1 MSDFSEISKLL
12 RQLADAF
19 DNLGG
24 GASSSNGEITIS
36 GEVTRDAD
44 CRAFNKRDGSIG
56 HFTRINVKM
65 PRPIND
71 TLFANCIAWTDKFE
85 YQFQR
90 GDKVE
95 FRGHFEKNNRGYYDF
110 MIAESGNLKPKH
122 HTSETSPDDDN
133 EPF

>member
-19 DNLGG
+19 DNLGS
-24 GASSSNGEITIS
+24 GAESSNGEIIIS

-44 CRAFNKRDGSIG
+44 CRAFNKKDGSVG

-85 YQFQR
+85 YQFQH

-95 FRGHFEKNNRGYYDF
+95 FKGHFESAFFAIFLVYVLVK
-110 MIAESGNLKPKH
+110 ESVTLNALWI
-122 HTSETSPDDDN
+122 
-133 EPF
+133 FFI